1 MQLIFTRDFGA
12 KYVGV
17 KYFSSK
23 RCESSL
29 IISCTYVSIIFILHS
44 IISEEN
50 ELHGPVPF
58 SCMNHSSLSFLDL
71 GELDF
76 LEKKINFSVIVLH
89 VFMMNFLCFY
99 FMKGQNNLSSSI
111 PSEIGLSKNI
121 TYLFLGKL

>member
-29 IISCTYVSIIFILHS
+29 IISCTYVSIIFILYS

-50 ELHGPVPF
+50 ELHDPIPF

-76 LEKKINFSVIVLH
+76 VEKKDSLYCH
-89 VFMMNFLCFY
+89 C
-99 FMKGQNNLSSSI
+99 SSCI
-111 PSEIGLSKNI
+111 HD
-121 TYLFLGKL
+121 